1 MARDSN
7 NRLYAFVISV
17 GAGLTVQF
25 FVRSPQIAFDVFIG
39 ILLVS
44 LFVLAKGFPIVL
56 AFDRGVREN
65 LGFQAF
71 DKDQSAA
78 HSNIVDAAHKTQRL
92 DIMLIRGHTFILDG
106 DSLLD
111 SMLTKTRTVNAR
123 ILLLNPQGYAIQS
136 YLAQM
141 NLREDQIQR
150 YLKKCSLVAEHLKNL
165 KKTYNLDFGYYD
177 FFPSWKLII
186 TDSNLFVAAYDATH
200 RGSNL
205 PVSTY
210 HDMGMPYFI
219 AFSNYFQQIWN
230 GRK

>member
-1 MARDSN
+1 MTKDSR
-7 NRLYAFVISV
+7 NRLIALATSVVGGLIVRFCVNSPLLAVVTFVGIM
-17 GAGLTVQF
+17 LF
-25 FVRSPQIAFDVFIG
+25 F
-39 ILLVS
+39 
-44 LFVLAKGFPIVL
+44 LFVFAKGFPVVL

-71 DKDQSAA
+71 DKNQSAA
-78 HSNIVDAAHKTQRL
+78 HSNIVDAAHTTQRL
-92 DIMLIRGHTFILDG
+92 DIMLIRGHTFILDH

-111 SMLTKTRTVNAR
+111 NMLDKTQSVKVR
-123 ILLLNPQGYAIQS
+123 ILLLAPEGSSMQAYIAK
-136 YLAQM
+136 M
-141 NLREDQIQR
+141 NLNEEQKKQ
-150 YLKKCSLVAEHLKNL
+150 YLQKCSLVAEKLISLKNTNDL
-165 KKTYNLDFGYYD
+165 EYKYYD

-186 TDSNLFVAAYDATH
+186 TDSRMFVAAYDATH